1 MWVTWLP
8 NTDATPAAEGRR
20 GSVQIWPLCQQ
31 LTRVEAAAAVHRHH
45 LAAPGGGGG
54 LGLAVGKETLTDRSP
69 SHELMVPTCDTARV
83 EWLMRVL
90 LAADVPAIFCG
101 PSSTGKSVMLARS
114 LAKLEGTGKYLSQR
128 VVLTASTTAAQTRG
142 LIEVKLERRTRGV
155 LSAPEGKRLVV
166 LVDDVSR
173 ANIEPSGAQPPLE
186 LLRQGS
192 IPAAGMIRGRTSS
205 RRSRRSL
212 ISRRCIRALVVVEA
226 RRRLSTMA
234 QTVSVCERA
243 SDDGGPA
250 SVDLHLAAIRHDH
263 RSLR

>member
-1 MWVTWLP
+1 M
-8 NTDATPAAEGRR
+8 AYACAARCGR
-20 GSVQIWPLCQQ
+20 
-31 LTRVEAAAAVHRHH
+31 
-45 LAAPGGGGG
+45 
-54 LGLAVGKETLTDRSP
+54 P
-69 SHELMVPTCDTARV
+69 SHL
-83 EWLMRVL
+83 
-90 LAADVPAIFCG
+90 FCG

-173 ANIEPSGAQPPLE
+173 ANIEPSGAQP
-186 LLRQGS
+186 LLSCYARGS

-212 ISRRCIRALVVVEA
+212 ISRRCIRALVVAEA
-226 RRRLSTMA
+226 RRPLLSTMA

-263 RSLR
+263 RSFR